1 MVICLSDVEHKTD
14 SCHIDI
20 SKVGEETCKALQGIH
35 AFNGCDS
42 LDDAFGAFI
51 GWGKVSALKLFMKG
65 DRLQKAMEGLG
76 TGLVLSSEELFTLL
90 QEFVCKVYASQTS
103 LCQ

>member
-1 MVICLSDVEHKTD
+1 
-14 SCHIDI
+14 
-20 SKVGEETCKALQGIH
+20 
-35 AFNGCDS
+35 
-42 LDDAFGAFI
+42 
-51 GWGKVSALKLFMKG
+51 MKG

-76 TGLVLSSEELFTLL
+76 TALDLSSEELFTLL